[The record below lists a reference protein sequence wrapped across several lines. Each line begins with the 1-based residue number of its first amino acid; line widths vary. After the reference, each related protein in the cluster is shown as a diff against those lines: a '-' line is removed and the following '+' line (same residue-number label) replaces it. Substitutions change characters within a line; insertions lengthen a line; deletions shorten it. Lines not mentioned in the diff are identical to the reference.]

1 MIVHFTA
8 YIRSA
13 KGNTKIYTCDLLV
26 HLITSLC
33 ISVGSHHNVGLHITD
48 MGADALQ
55 QDASCWHLA
64 FLIRDDSMLKCREL
78 GALSLR

>member
-1 MIVHFTA
+1 MTVHFAA

-13 KGNTKIYTCDLLV
+13 EDKMKIYTCNLLV

-64 FLIRDDSMLKCREL
+64 FLIRDDSLLKCREL
-78 GALSLR
+78 GALSHR

>member
-1 MIVHFTA
+1 MTVHFAA

-13 KGNTKIYTCDLLV
+13 EGKMKVYTCNLLV

-33 ISVGSHHNVGLHITD
+33 ISVGSHYNVGLHITD

-55 QDASCWHLA
+55 QDDLCWHLA
-64 FLIRDDSMLKCREL
+64 FLIRDDSMLR
-78 GALSLR
+78 

>member
-1 MIVHFTA
+1 MIAHFAA

-13 KGNTKIYTCDLLV
+13 EGKVKIYTRNLLV

-55 QDASCWHLA
+55 QDD
-64 FLIRDDSMLKCREL
+64 F
-78 GALSLR
+78 

>member
-1 MIVHFTA
+1 MMLHFTA

-13 KGNTKIYTCDLLV
+13 EDKMKMYTCNLLV
-26 HLITSLC
+26 YLITSLC

-64 FLIRDDSMLKCREL
+64 FLIRDDSLLKCREL
-78 GALSLR
+78 GALSHR